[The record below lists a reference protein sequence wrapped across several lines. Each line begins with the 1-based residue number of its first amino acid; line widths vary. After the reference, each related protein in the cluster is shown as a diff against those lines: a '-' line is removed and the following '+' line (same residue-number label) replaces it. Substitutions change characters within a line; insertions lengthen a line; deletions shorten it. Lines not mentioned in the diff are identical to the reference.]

1 MLYGLRDGSIERVID
16 RHAGSEREDAINLRD
31 PDATTA
37 AALERIRQ
45 VPFLGDFAEP
55 LPRLTEPG
63 AAGGKEGV
71 ERTFRRFSGLLGEQ
85 TDAVRLRFRVVDD
98 GGENCWCIEA
108 GPEGNRVTGDVGT
121 RADVEVIVD
130 DGTWAALAEARMS
143 PLEAFGLG
151 RMRVRGDVNVAWR
164 VVRRLHRAAAN
175 GSEGR

>member
-1 MLYGLRDGSIERVID
+1 M
-16 RHAGSEREDAINLRD
+16 NLRD
-31 PDATTA
+31 PDAATA
-37 AALERIRQ
+37 AALERVRQ

-63 AAGGKEGV
+63 DAGGREGI
-71 ERTFRRFSGLLGEQ
+71 EEAFGRFSGLLGAP

-98 GGENCWCIEA
+98 GREDCWCIEA
-108 GPEGNRVTGDVGT
+108 GPEGNRVTGGVGT
-121 RADVEVIVD
+121 QADVEVIVD
-130 DGTWAALAEARMS
+130 DVTWAALAEARMS

-151 RMRVRGDVNVAWR
+151 RMRVRGDVDVAWR